1 MPGNTPAKHMD
12 ISVHSSGVRFI
23 LPKAKV
29 ASTEPFTSTS
39 VCSVVPGCFQ
49 FQLLHRQVSILP
61 GRDFIPETLFIAH

>member
-1 MPGNTPAKHMD
+1 MPENTPAKHMD
-12 ISVHSSGVRFI
+12 TSVHSSGVRFI

-29 ASTEPFTSTS
+29 ASTEPF
-39 VCSVVPGCFQ
+39 PGCFQ